1 MKKSVLLITT
11 CACASILILIIS
23 LVWDIPKL
31 QVLSLGTFLSG
42 LGASA
47 GHETRRRYIN
57 PNLKQE
63 EIPLLFKVSIFL
75 CAIVG
80 LAFLCASFMYLS
92 LGWKII
98 AVVLNLGLA
107 LYILYYVSKF
117 KAK

>member
-1 MKKSVLLITT
+1 MKNEAYLIIS
-11 CACASILILIIS
+11 CICVSLIILIIS
-23 LVWDIPKL
+23 LVWDTPKFL
-31 QVLSLGTFLSG
+31 VLSLGIFLSG

-47 GHETRRRYIN
+47 GQEIRRRYMN

-75 CAIVG
+75 CAIWG
-80 LAFLCASFMYLS
+80 LAFLCVGFMYLS

-98 AVVLNLGLA
+98 AVVLNLGIA
-107 LYILYYVSKF
+107 LYILYYMSKF